1 MLCRLTKNVDL
12 RFQVAK
18 KCGPS
23 GSRFEVHILGP
34 HFFCGLLI
42 SALEALKNLT
52 YKKSEIQLN
61 IKDSFYRVL
70 KAR

>member
-1 MLCRLTKNVDL
+1 MVIAIVPFTSQVSIFFFKSAMLHTPTFATGLK
-12 RFQVAK
+12 
-18 KCGPS
+18 
-23 GSRFEVHILGP
+23 IL
-34 HFFCGLLI
+34 
-42 SALEALKNLT
+42 LKNLT